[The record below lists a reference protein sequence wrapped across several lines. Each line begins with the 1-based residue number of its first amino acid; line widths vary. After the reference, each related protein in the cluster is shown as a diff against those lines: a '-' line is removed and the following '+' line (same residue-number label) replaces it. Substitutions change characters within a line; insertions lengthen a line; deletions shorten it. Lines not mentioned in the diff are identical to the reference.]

1 MNEKRSLFNYLTPV
15 LLGVLMFSSNF
26 LNTSLFNFGNNNF
39 AVWFVLSV
47 LCFACGWFINK
58 TLGWHYGG
66 KVIFS
71 IIIGAT
77 IIGVLVISF
86 FREYFGANELLTE
99 NLILYSL
106 RNIVLGSTA
115 FFGMSVVEVFSMQKE
130 FVVIQ
135 EKLKIYQEAIKD
147 SKKEAELEIREAKI
161 NAQKIINDADIHAK
175 NIAQKKERI
184 EKDLKEFIQT
194 ERELIKKY
202 EEKGEY

>member
-1 MNEKRSLFNYLTPV
+1 MNEKRTLFNYLIAT

-39 AVWFVLSV
+39 AVWFVLSI
-47 LCFACGWFINK
+47 LCFACGWFIDK

-66 KVIFS
+66 KVIFA

-77 IIGVLVISF
+77 VIGVLVITF

-106 RNIVLGSTA
+106 RNIVLGSMA
-115 FFGMSVVEVFSMQKE
+115 FFGMSVVENFSMQKD
-130 FVVIQ
+130 FISLN
-135 EKLKIYQEAIKD
+135 EKLKYYEEAIKD
-147 SKKEAELEIREAKI
+147 SKKEAELELKEAKI
-161 NAQKIINDADIHAK
+161 NAQKIINDADLHAK
-175 NIAQKKERI
+175 DIALKKERI
-184 EKDLKEFIQT
+184 EKELKEFIQT

-202 EEKGEY
+202 EESK

>member
-1 MNEKRSLFNYLTPV
+1 MNEKRTLFNYLTPT

-47 LCFACGWFINK
+47 LCFACGWFIDK

-71 IIIGAT
+71 TIIGAT
-77 IIGVLVISF
+77 IIGVLVITF

-115 FFGMSVVEVFSMQKE
+115 FFGMSIVEVFSMQKN
-130 FVVIQ
+130 FVALN
-135 EKLKIYQEAIKD
+135 EKLKYYEEAIKD
-147 SKKEAELEIREAKI
+147 SKKEAELELKEAKI
-161 NAQKIINDADIHAK
+161 NAQKIINDADLHAK
-175 NIAQKKERI
+175 DVAQKKERM
-184 EKDLKEFIQT
+184 EKELKEFIQT

-202 EEKGEY
+202 EQKGEF

>member
-1 MNEKRSLFNYLTPV
+1 MNEKRTLFNYLTPT

-26 LNTSLFNFGNNNF
+26 LDTSLFNFGNNNF

-47 LCFACGWFINK
+47 LCFACGWYIDK

-77 IIGVLVISF
+77 VIGVLVITF

-115 FFGMSVVEVFSMQKE
+115 FFGMCVVEVFSMQKD
-130 FVVIQ
+130 FVVIK
-135 EKLKIYQEAIKD
+135 EKLRIYEEAVKD
-147 SKKEAELEIREAKI
+147 SKKEAEIEIKEAKI
-161 NAQKIINDADIHAK
+161 NAQKIINDADLHAK
-175 NIAQKKERI
+175 NIIQKKERM
-184 EKDLKEFIQT
+184 EKDLKEFIQA

-202 EEKGEY
+202 EDIK

>member
-1 MNEKRSLFNYLTPV
+1 MNEKRNLFNYLTPT

-47 LCFACGWFINK
+47 LCFACGWFIYK

-77 IIGVLVISF
+77 VIGLLVISF
-86 FREYFGANELLTE
+86 FREYFAANELLTE

-106 RNIVLGSTA
+106 RDITLGSMA
-115 FFGMSVVEVFSMQKE
+115 FFGMSVIEVFTMQKD
-130 FVVIQ
+130 FVVIK
-135 EKLKIYQEAIKD
+135 EKLRIYEDAVKD
-147 SKKEAELEIREAKI
+147 SKKEAELEIKEAKI
-161 NAQKIINDADIHAK
+161 NAQKIINDADLHAK
-175 NIAQKKERI
+175 KILQKQEWI
-184 EKDLKEFIQT
+184 EKELKEFIQT

-202 EEKGEY
+202 DEKGK